1 MAKVLT
7 LDDVNVDGKTVLL
20 RVDINSPLDPHQGLP
35 RRHEIR
41 AILPTL
47 QKLVKAKVILL
58 AHQSAP
64 AKTTSP
70 APWVTPVNWAACS
83 AVKSSGSTT
92 FTVPRP

>member
-20 RVDINSPLDPHQGLP
+20 RVDINSPLDPSTKAFLDDT
-35 RRHEIR
+35 RIR

-58 AHQSAP
+58 AHQSRP
-64 AKTTSP
+64 AFVYFPLLLRLFRTCWQGATNS
-70 APWVTPVNWAACS
+70 WS
-83 AVKSSGSTT
+83 
-92 FTVPRP
+92 